1 MPAIFSAV
9 RGMKDILP
17 NQSLKWQNLEAQLI
31 THLQSY
37 GYQNIRIPI
46 VEKSSVFSRTI
57 GEITDIVAKELYTWR
72 DKNDDNLSLR
82 PEGTAGVARAMVE
95 HNLVREQVQKVWYL
109 GPMFRRERPQ
119 KGRYRQFF
127 QFGAEAFGISEP
139 KIEAELIQIS
149 NELWQILNLKNMRLE
164 LNSLGSTKCRKSH
177 KKELITY
184 LKDHQNQL
192 DKDSIKRLNTNP
204 LRILDSKNPAL
215 KSIIDE
221 APKILN
227 YLDTQARNHFDTLLN
242 YLANLGINY
251 TINPNLV
258 RGLDYYNQTV
268 FEWMINNN
276 ELGSQSTICAGGRY
290 DYLTEQLGGKPTAAA
305 GFAIGL
311 ERLLLCVKNNVKTAP
326 MVYIISQSTDAHKLS
341 LLLSSQLRQAMPE
354 IIIYNNSQNLSI
366 KAQFKK
372 ADKQQAD
379 IAIILAE
386 DELKTQQVSIKPL
399 KSKQQQITIKQ
410 SQLITILKKLL

>member
-268 FEWMINNN
+268 FEWMINND